1 MILFN
6 SWPSCGTYTLRFFGS
21 SLSLRTY
28 APVKRA
34 FRLEPLISK
43 LCCLLWVDVVSFFLF
58 FLEKRTT
65 TAHHTH
71 PRHGVPLPS
80 LGGDV
85 SAPCLGPGRAAAET
99 LAGRIL
105 RMMGSFAF
113 SFPGQRPKKIAL
125 LIFKYQVNR
134 MCCDIVVLHSDGGK
148 TMLKNHLDQ
157 SPQLQWNKTEPSRT
171 CKDPIE
177 DINSPEQ

>member
-1 MILFN
+1 
-6 SWPSCGTYTLRFFGS
+6 
-21 SLSLRTY
+21 
-28 APVKRA
+28 
-34 FRLEPLISK
+34 
-43 LCCLLWVDVVSFFLF
+43 
-58 FLEKRTT
+58 
-65 TAHHTH
+65 
-71 PRHGVPLPS
+71 
-80 LGGDV
+80 
-85 SAPCLGPGRAAAET
+85 
-99 LAGRIL
+99 
-105 RMMGSFAF
+105 MMGSFAF